1 VEATVEEALARF
13 GTQVTT
19 VQVHLSDA
27 NSHKKGDND
36 KRCMMEARLGGL
48 KPIAV
53 SHDASTIEDAIDACA
68 EKLQKTIDRNVS
80 RIGDPKG
87 NMPIGGEPGV

>member
-1 VEATVEEALARF
+1 MQVLVNTDSSIKGGQNLNSLVEATVEEALARF

-36 KRCMMEARLGGL
+36 
-48 KPIAV
+48 
-53 SHDASTIEDAIDACA
+53 
-68 EKLQKTIDRNVS
+68 
-80 RIGDPKG
+80 
-87 NMPIGGEPGV
+87 